1 MTVLFGHNYVFCKVV
16 HSHTFA
22 LSTSPQLLC
31 NGVKFLPKIVKTG
44 TPLSKTYKK
53 HKGSFHEYS
62 VNIPAS
68 VIIYKAMSIVV
79 KQPMSHP
86 LAYPVGTELKM

>member
-22 LSTSPQLLC
+22 LSTSPQFLC
-31 NGVKFLPKIVKTG
+31 IWVKFLPKIVKTG

-53 HKGSFHEYS
+53 HKGSFHEHR
-62 VNIPAS
+62 VNIHAS
-68 VIIYKAMSIVV
+68 VITYKAMTIIV

-86 LAYPVGTELKM
+86 LA